1 MRGNWCLL
9 MGVVWWSEYE
19 TSWLGCSLVLTLRKH
34 VFSTFFW
41 VLVSIY
47 ICSFTRI
54 NFCGIVT
61 LTRFKT
67 NVPICP
73 RKKIHGKNVHD
84 SNESL
89 WFFCLDR
96 LLRIK
101 YAFSHY
107 ISSFFPHGQS
117 AGFVLIWSFLIWN
130 TFFIYLFIFYC
141 YQYFSVAHVPH
152 HFSLFFFS
160 RQHKHRRYCEWPGGS
175 FFLHSGPPPGGLPPW
190 GEGAPTHLFLCI
202 YICIYLHM
210 HTW

>member
-1 MRGNWCLL
+1 MFFYADQFLRHRHSYTIQNQRSNL
-9 MGVVWWSEYE
+9 SQKKD
-19 TSWLGCSLVLTLRKH
+19 SW
-34 VFSTFFW
+34 
-41 VLVSIY
+41 
-47 ICSFTRI
+47 
-54 NFCGIVT
+54 
-61 LTRFKT
+61 
-67 NVPICP
+67 
-73 RKKIHGKNVHD
+73 KNVHD

-96 LLRIK
+96 LLRIE

-107 ISSFFPHGQS
+107 ISPFFPHGQS

-130 TFFIYLFIFYC
+130 TFLSIYFFTVIINI
-141 YQYFSVAHVPH
+141 FSVAHVPH